1 MSKVGTPRHD
11 AVPIG
16 EVAEPPFARLPDP
29 STLFQV
35 RAERFQELSGRHELA
50 PFLRFLSGVSSCQH
64 QLQDGLPNA
73 DFPTDDDRE
82 RAREH
87 GMPPFDR
94 NRFTADAAFDAT
106 LERLLQLAV
115 GVDMPNAARLA
126 LTRVTE
132 ADAAV
137 RVTMA
142 RAVLANEIPAEEF
155 AGHVFVAAA
164 LQVHYA
170 RLASRLD
177 AKKLVPVGDGACPSC
192 GGAPVASMVV
202 DWSGAHSSRFCVCSL
217 CATQWHYVRIKCT
230 LCSSTKGIAY
240 REVEGGDGTIWGE
253 TCESCR
259 GYVKILH
266 QHKNFRLD
274 PVADDVASLGL
285 DLLLRETEY
294 RRGSVNPFLLGY

>member
-50 PFLRFLSGVSSCQH
+50 PFLRFLSGISSCQH
-64 QLQDGLPNA
+64 QLQDGLPDA

-87 GMPPFDR
+87 GMPPLDR

-106 LERLLQLAV
+106 LGRLLQLAD
-115 GVDMPNAARLA
+115 GVDMPDTARHA
-126 LTRVTE
+126 LTRAVE

-137 RVTMA
+137 RVAMA
-142 RAVLANEIPAEEF
+142 RAVLANEIPVEEF

-202 DWSGAHSSRFCVCSL
+202 GWLGAHNSRFCVCSL
-217 CATQWHYVRIKCT
+217 CATQWHYIRIKCT
-230 LCSSTKGIAY
+230 LCSSTKGISY
-240 REVEGGDGTIWGE
+240 REVEGADGTILAE

-266 QHKNFRLD
+266 QHKNFGLD

-285 DLLLRETEY
+285 DLLLRESEY
-294 RRGSVNPFLLGY
+294 RRGSVNPYLLGY

>member
-35 RAERFQELSGRHELA
+35 RAERFHELSAQHELA
-50 PFLRFLSGVSSCQH
+50 PFLKFLSGLSSCQH
-64 QLQDGLPNA
+64 QLQDGLPDGAPPSDA
-73 DFPTDDDRE
+73 DLE
-82 RAREH
+82 RSREH
-87 GMPPFDR
+87 AMPPLDR
-94 NRFTADAAFDAT
+94 SRFTADAAFDAT
-106 LERLLQLAV
+106 LGRLLQLV
-115 GVDMPNAARLA
+115 SGVDIPDTARFALA
-126 LTRVTE
+126 RVTE

-137 RVTMA
+137 RIAMA
-142 RAVLANEIPAEEF
+142 RAVLADEIPVEAFAE
-155 AGHVFVAAA
+155 HVFVAAA
-164 LQVHYA
+164 LQVHYVQ
-170 RLASRLD
+170 LASRLD
-177 AKKLVPVGDGACPSC
+177 AKRLVPVGDGACPVC

-202 DWSGAHSSRFCVCSL
+202 GWSGAHNSRFCVCSL

-240 REVEGGDGTIWGE
+240 REVEGGDGTIWAE

-266 QHKNFRLD
+266 QHKNMALD

-285 DLLLRETEY
+285 DLLLREGEY